1 MATTVKGRNVRIE
14 LGATYGVAIP
24 VTGITQA
31 NPPVATATAHGLL
44 EDSAGYFDLVSGM
57 VQLNGQGIV
66 VENVS
71 PNTFQ
76 LLGING
82 INFPAF
88 ASGSFYPVLTWVTL
102 GEATSY
108 TIGGGAPTKLDVTT
122 LLDVIMQ
129 QENGLLAA
137 QSLVMKVLALTVPS
151 VAMNLVIS
159 SAQSGVKVVIRI
171 THPDGAVRL
180 CYGEPSIPGED
191 VQQGAV
197 GNGQIDFSV
206 KGFILSLAA

>member
-1 MATTVKGRNVRIE
+1 MATIVKGRGVRVE
-14 LGATYGVAIP
+14 LGSTYGAAIP

-44 EDSAGYFDLVSGM
+44 EDSAGYFDTVSGM

-66 VENVS
+66 VENVTA
-71 PNTFQ
+71 NTFQ
-76 LLGING
+76 LMGING

-88 ASGSFYPVLTWVTL
+88 VSGNFYPVLTWVTL

-151 VAMNLVIS
+151 VAMNLIIS
-159 SAQSGVKVVIRI
+159 SAQGGLKLVIRI
-171 THPDGAVRL
+171 THPDGSVRL

-206 KGFILSLAA
+206 KGFILMLPV